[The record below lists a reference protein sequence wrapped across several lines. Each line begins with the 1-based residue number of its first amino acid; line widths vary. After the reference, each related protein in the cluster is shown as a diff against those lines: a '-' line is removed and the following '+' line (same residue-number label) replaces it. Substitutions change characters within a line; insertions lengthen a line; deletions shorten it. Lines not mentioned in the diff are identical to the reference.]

1 MVSRSFRVRHWDK
14 RVAFD
19 LHQAAR
25 RFWSDATLVSGQES
39 ASLADLAALVVF
51 PATGRVSLRVQGKDE
66 VEAMTELCRVLRAAS
81 SPRDEVARFFR
92 LMHDLELVTDEEK
105 SRAWVAVRR
114 RLAEPE
120 RKRLLARMRR
130 FAAGS
135 GRARVCDRK
144 DLLTLLL
151 YARGPHNQ
159 PAEPISSLTRIQK
172 LLFIAVKELGAAR
185 VVARPYAFVPYR
197 YGPFSAE
204 VYDDLDMLVAAGLVR
219 HEELDEDGTPTLR
232 PELEVAEGV
241 RDESLT
247 RRYRLSRR
255 GRKFAEAL
263 LRDTEKRHP
272 TLAHGLAAIKARWGT
287 GQTDD
292 LMAYVYSHYPKY
304 TTESLVREQI
314 LPSQPEKE

>member
-1 MVSRSFRVRHWDK
+1 M

-25 RFWSDATLVSGQES
+25 RFCSDATLESGQES
-39 ASLADLAALVVF
+39 VSLDDPAALVVF
-51 PATGRVSLRVQGKDE
+51 PAAGRVSLRVEGRDE
-66 VEAMTELCRVLRAAS
+66 ALAMTALGRVLRAGAA
-81 SPRDEVARFFR
+81 PIDEVARFFR

-105 SRAWVAVRR
+105 SRAWVGVRR

-120 RKRLLARMRR
+120 RKRLLERLRR
-130 FAAGS
+130 FEAGP
-135 GRARVCDRK
+135 GCARVCDRK

-159 PAEPISSLTRIQK
+159 PAEPISGLTRIQK
-172 LLFIAVKELGAAR
+172 LLFIAMKELGAGR
-185 VVARPYAFVPYR
+185 LVARPYAFVPYR

-204 VYDDLDMLVAAGLVR
+204 VYDDLDMLATAGLVR

-247 RRYRLSRR
+247 RRFRLSRR
-255 GRKFAEAL
+255 GRKFAAAL
-263 LRDTEKRHP
+263 LVDVEKRYP
-272 TLAHGLAAIKARWGT
+272 TLARGLAAIKARWGT

-292 LMAYVYSHYPKY
+292 LMAYVYAHYPRY
-304 TTESLVREQI
+304 TTESLVRDQI